1 MFEDKCQ
8 GENMSVIVVEA
19 RVIKAV
25 HTAAT
30 RQHHFV
36 GEKNFAGPCHA
47 LSARVM
53 LLALPSTSHL

>member
-47 LSARVM
+47 LSARDV
-53 LLALPSTSHL
+53 AGFA